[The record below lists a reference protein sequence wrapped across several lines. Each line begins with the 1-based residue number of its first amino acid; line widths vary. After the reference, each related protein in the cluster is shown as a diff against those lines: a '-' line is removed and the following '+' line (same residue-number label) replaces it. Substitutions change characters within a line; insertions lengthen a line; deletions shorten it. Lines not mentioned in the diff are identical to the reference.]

1 MMDDT
6 GHPARGRL
14 ELADLARLLSECAG
28 DSEGI
33 DMTDPVVLDQDW
45 MDLNYDS
52 ISLIQTTSR
61 IERDYG
67 LQLDEEE
74 LGDADTPRR
83 YLDMVNTALS
93 ARAGV

>member
-1 MMDDT
+1 MGNPDD
-6 GHPARGRL
+6 PAQGRL

-33 DMTDPVVLDQDW
+33 DMTDPAVLDQDW

-61 IERDYG
+61 IERDYAV
-67 LQLDEEE
+67 QLDEEE

-83 YLDMVNTALS
+83 YLDMVNSALS

>member
-1 MMDDT
+1 M
-6 GHPARGRL
+6 GESEHRARGPL

-33 DMTDPVVLDQDW
+33 DMTDPAVLDQDW
-45 MDLNYDS
+45 VYLNYDS

-61 IERDYG
+61 IERDYDV
-67 LQLDEEE
+67 QLDEEE

-83 YLDMVNTALS
+83 YLEMINAALS